1 MTNNRTRTKF
11 YFGALSLAVILLF
24 VLDIVLGSVY
34 ISIREIFNVFFSA
47 DKVEPH
53 ISNIIINF
61 RLPRACVALL
71 AGVALSVSGLQMQ
84 TVFRNPLADPYILGV
99 SSGANLGVALFL
111 LGSSIFSIILPTL
124 VSNFCIASA
133 AFAGSALTLFLVLIV
148 SIRIR
153 DIMTVLIFGIMF
165 SGAATA
171 IVGLLQYMSSE
182 SALKT
187 FVVWTLGNL
196 GNATF
201 DEIKIMFVI
210 TLTGLTIVIFSIKKL
225 NVLLLGDVYAQ
236 TVGVNLRL
244 TRTIIFMST
253 SLLTGQVVAFCG
265 PIGFIGIAVPH
276 IARMF
281 FRRADHRILVPA
293 CILLGANIMLF
304 CDIVSQIPG
313 YNIVIPINIVVA
325 FVGIPVIIRIIF
337 SNKKIINE

>member
-1 MTNNRTRTKF
+1 MAGNPKHIKV
-11 YFGALSLAVILLF
+11 YFGALLFMAILLF
-24 VLDIVLGSVY
+24 ALDIILGSVS
-34 ISIREIFNVFFSA
+34 ISIKEIFGVLFSP

-53 ISNIIINF
+53 VSNIVINF
-61 RLPRACVALL
+61 RLPRACVALIT
-71 AGVALSVSGLQMQ
+71 GVALSVSGLQMQ

-99 SSGANLGVALFL
+99 SSGASLGVALFL
-111 LGSSIFSIILPTL
+111 LGSSIFSIILPAV

-133 AFAGSALTLFLVLIV
+133 AFTGSALTLFLILIV

-171 IVGLLQYMSSE
+171 IVGLLQYMSNE

-196 GNATF
+196 GSATF
-201 DEIKIMFVI
+201 DEIKVMLVI
-210 TLTGLTIVIFSIKKL
+210 TLIGLAVVIFSIKKL
-225 NVLLLGDVYAQ
+225 NILLLGDMYAQ
-236 TVGVNLRL
+236 TVGVNLKL
-244 TRTIIFMST
+244 TRTVIFIST

-304 CDIVSQIPG
+304 CDIVSQLPG
-313 YNIVIPINIVVA
+313 SGMILPINIVVA
-325 FVGIPVIIRIIF
+325 FVGIPVIIRIIL
-337 SNKKIINE
+337 SNKKIVN

>member
-1 MTNNRTRTKF
+1 MTDNRKRTKF
-11 YFGALSLAVILLF
+11 YFAALSLMAILLF
-24 VLDIVLGSVY
+24 ILDIVLGSVS
-34 ISIREIFNVFFSA
+34 ISIKDIFGVFFSP
-47 DKVEPH
+47 DKVESH

-61 RLPRACVALL
+61 RLPRACVALIT
-71 AGVALSVSGLQMQ
+71 GIALSVSGLQMQ

-99 SSGANLGVALFL
+99 SSGAGLGVALFL
-111 LGSSIFSIILPTL
+111 LGSSVFSIVLPAF
-124 VSNFCIASA
+124 VSKFCIASA
-133 AFAGSALTLFLVLIV
+133 AFTGSALTLFLVLIV

-196 GNATF
+196 GSATF
-201 DEIKIMFVI
+201 DEIRVMFAL
-210 TLTGLTIVIFSIKKL
+210 TLAGLMIVVFSIKKL

-236 TVGVNLRL
+236 TVGINLKL
-244 TRTIIFMST
+244 TRTVIFIST

-276 IARMF
+276 IARML
-281 FRRADHRILVPA
+281 FRRADHRILIPA
-293 CILLGANIMLF
+293 CILSGANIMLL
-304 CDIVSQIPG
+304 CDIVSQLPG
-313 YNIVIPINIVVA
+313 SNTVLPINIVVA
-325 FVGIPVIIRIIF
+325 FVGIPVIIRIIL
-337 SNKKIINE
+337 SNKKIIN

>member
-11 YFGALSLAVILLF
+11 YFGVLSLTAVLLF
-24 VLDIVLGSVY
+24 VLDIVLGSVS
-34 ISIREIFNVFFSA
+34 ISIKDIFNVFFSV

-71 AGVALSVSGLQMQ
+71 VGVSLSVSGLQMQ
-84 TVFRNPLADPYILGV
+84 TIFRNPLADPYILGV
-99 SSGANLGVALFL
+99 SSGASLGVALFL
-111 LGSSIFSIILPTL
+111 LGSSIFSIILPT
-124 VSNFCIASA
+124 VASNFCIATA
-133 AFAGSALTLFLVLIV
+133 AFVGSALTLFLILIV

-171 IVGLLQYMSSE
+171 IVGLLQYMSNE

-196 GNATF
+196 GSSTF
-201 DEIKIMFVI
+201 GEIKVMFVI
-210 TLTGLTIVIFSIKKL
+210 TLTGLAIVVFSIKKL

-236 TVGVNLRL
+236 TLGVNLKM
-244 TRTIIFMST
+244 TRVIVFVST
-253 SLLTGQVVAFCG
+253 SLLTGHVVAFCG

-276 IARMF
+276 IARML
-281 FRRADHRILVPA
+281 FRIADHRILFPA

-304 CDIVSQIPG
+304 CDIVSQLPG
-313 YNIVIPINIVVA
+313 YSTVLPVNIVVA
-325 FVGIPVIIRIIF
+325 FIGIPVIIRIIL
-337 SNKKIINE
+337 SNKKIIN

>member
-1 MTNNRTRTKF
+1 MRNRKNIKF
-11 YFGALSLAVILLF
+11 YFAALSATAILLF
-24 VLDIVLGSVY
+24 MLDIILGSVS
-34 ISIREIFNVFFSA
+34 ISVKEIFNVFFSS
-47 DKVEPH
+47 DKVEPQ
-53 ISNIIINF
+53 IYNIIINF

-71 AGVALSVSGLQMQ
+71 VGVALSVSGLQMQ

-99 SSGANLGVALFL
+99 SSGASLGVALFL
-111 LGSSIFSIILPTL
+111 LGSSVFSMILPVL

-133 AFAGSALTLFLVLIV
+133 AFVGSALTLFLVLIV

-171 IVGLLQYMSSE
+171 IVGLLQYLSSE

-196 GNATF
+196 GSATF
-201 DEIKIMFVI
+201 DEIKVMLVI
-210 TLTGLTIVIFSIKKL
+210 TLAGLAIVIFSIKKL

-236 TVGVNLRL
+236 TTGVNLKL
-244 TRTIIFMST
+244 TRIMIFIST

-293 CILLGANIMLF
+293 CILLGANIMLL
-304 CDIVSQIPG
+304 CDIISQLPG
-313 YNIVIPINIVVA
+313 YSLVIPVNIVVA
-325 FVGIPVIIRIIF
+325 FIGIPVIIRIIL
-337 SNKKIINE
+337 SNKKIIN

>member
-1 MTNNRTRTKF
+1 MANRKHIKF
-11 YFGALSLAVILLF
+11 YFVALSFTAILLF
-24 VLDIVLGSVY
+24 MLDIILGS
-34 ISIREIFNVFFSA
+34 ISISIKDIFNVFFSSE
-47 DKVEPH
+47 KVEPH
-53 ISNIIINF
+53 ISSIIFNF

-71 AGVALSVSGLQMQ
+71 VGVALSVCGLQMQ

-111 LGSSIFSIILPTL
+111 LGSSIFSMILPTII
-124 VSNFCIASA
+124 SNFCIASA
-133 AFAGSALTLFLVLIV
+133 AFIGSALTLFLVLIV

-196 GNATF
+196 GSTTF
-201 DEIKIMFVI
+201 DEIKVMFI
-210 TLTGLTIVIFSIKKL
+210 LTLTGLTIVIFSIKKL

-236 TVGVNLRL
+236 TLGVNLKM
-244 TRTIIFMST
+244 TRIIIFIST

-281 FRRADHRILVPA
+281 FRIADHRILVPA
-293 CILLGANIMLF
+293 CILLGANIMLL
-304 CDIVSQIPG
+304 CDIISQLPG

-325 FVGIPVIIRIIF
+325 FIGIPVIIRIIL
-337 SNKKIINE
+337 SNKKFVN

>member
-1 MTNNRTRTKF
+1 MRNRKNIKF
-11 YFGALSLAVILLF
+11 YFTALSATAISLF
-24 VLDIVLGSVY
+24 MLDIILGSVS
-34 ISIREIFNVFFSA
+34 ISVKEVFNVFFSP
-47 DKVEPH
+47 DKVEPQ
-53 ISNIIINF
+53 IYNIIINF

-71 AGVALSVSGLQMQ
+71 VGVALSVSGLQMQ

-99 SSGANLGVALFL
+99 SSGASLGVALFL
-111 LGSSIFSIILPTL
+111 LGSSIFSMILPVL

-133 AFAGSALTLFLVLIV
+133 AFVGSALTLFLVLIV

-171 IVGLLQYMSSE
+171 IVGLLQYLSSE

-196 GNATF
+196 GSATF
-201 DEIKIMFVI
+201 DEIKVMFVI
-210 TLTGLTIVIFSIKKL
+210 TLAGLAIVIFSIKKL
-225 NVLLLGDVYAQ
+225 NVLLLGDIYAQ
-236 TVGVNLRL
+236 TIGVNLKL
-244 TRTIIFMST
+244 TRIIIFIST

-293 CILLGANIMLF
+293 CILLGANIMLL
-304 CDIVSQIPG
+304 CDIISQLPG
-313 YNIVIPINIVVA
+313 YSIVIPVNIVVA
-325 FVGIPVIIRIIF
+325 FIGIPVIIKIIL
-337 SNKKIINE
+337 SNKKIIN

>member
-1 MTNNRTRTKF
+1 M
-11 YFGALSLAVILLF
+11 
-24 VLDIVLGSVY
+24 LDIVLGSVS
-34 ISIREIFNVFFSA
+34 ISIKEIFDVFFSA
-47 DKVEPH
+47 DKVEPY

-99 SSGANLGVALFL
+99 SSGASLGVALFL

-133 AFAGSALTLFLVLIV
+133 AFIGSALTLFLVLIV

-165 SGAATA
+165 SAAATA

-196 GNATF
+196 GGATF
-201 DEIKIMFVI
+201 GEIKIMFI
-210 TLTGLTIVIFSIKKL
+210 LTLIGLMIVIFSIKKL

-236 TVGVNLRL
+236 TVGVNLKF
-244 TRTIIFMST
+244 TRIIIFIST

-265 PIGFIGIAVPH
+265 PVGFIGIAVPH

-281 FRRADHRILVPA
+281 FRRADHRILFPA

-304 CDIVSQIPG
+304 CDIISQFPG
-313 YNIVIPINIVVA
+313 SNMVIPINIVVA
-325 FVGIPVIIRIIF
+325 FVGIPVIIRIIL
-337 SNKKIINE
+337 SNKKIIHE

>member
-1 MTNNRTRTKF
+1 MTNNRFRTKF
-11 YFGALSLAVILLF
+11 YFGILSLTAVLFF
-24 VLDIVLGSVY
+24 VLDIVLGSVS
-34 ISIREIFNVFFSA
+34 ISLDEIFNVFFSA
-47 DKVEPH
+47 DKVDTH

-71 AGVALSVSGLQMQ
+71 VGVSLSVSGLQMQ
-84 TVFRNPLADPYILGV
+84 TIFRNPLADPYILGV
-99 SSGANLGVALFL
+99 SSGAGLGVALFL
-111 LGSSIFSIILPTL
+111 LGSSIFSVILPAV
-124 VSNFCIASA
+124 VSNFCIATA
-133 AFAGSALTLFLVLIV
+133 AFVGSALTLLLILIV

-171 IVGLLQYMSSE
+171 IVGLLQYMSSQ

-196 GNATF
+196 GSATF
-201 DEIKIMFVI
+201 DEIKVMFII
-210 TLTGLTIVIFSIKKL
+210 TLTGLTIVVFSIKKL

-236 TVGVNLRL
+236 TVGVNLKM
-244 TRTIIFMST
+244 TRIMVFVST
-253 SLLTGQVVAFCG
+253 SLLTGHVVAFCG

-281 FRRADHRILVPA
+281 FRRADHRILFPA

-304 CDIVSQIPG
+304 CDIVSQLPG
-313 YNIVIPINIVVA
+313 YSMVLPVNVVVA
-325 FVGIPVIIRIIF
+325 FVGIPVIIWIIL
-337 SNKKIINE
+337 SNKKIVN